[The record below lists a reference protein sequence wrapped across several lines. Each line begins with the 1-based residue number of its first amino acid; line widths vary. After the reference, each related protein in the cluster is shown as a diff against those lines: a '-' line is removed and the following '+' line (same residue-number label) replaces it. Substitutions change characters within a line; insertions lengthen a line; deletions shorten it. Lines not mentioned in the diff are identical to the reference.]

1 MPNSVRRP
9 SDEIPGAIELIQT
22 DERFAVANWGR
33 YNLMIW
39 RTEITALGVSIWTRA
54 IGQLKQTH
62 PGLRLGQITWI
73 EPNCSFLQDSSAF
86 PACVEALRRF
96 SDCLAGSAVV
106 YARDGFWN
114 ATMRS
119 RVTAIHSESK
129 SAVPFALRPTLAE
142 AHAWLRE
149 QAAELP
155 SITVAA
161 LTDAM
166 QDLRVRK

>member
-9 SDEIPGAIELIQT
+9 TDEMPVTLELIQA
-22 DERFAVANWGR
+22 DPRFAVANWGR
-33 YNLMIW
+33 YNLMVW
-39 RTEITALGVSIWTRA
+39 RTEISSLGVSIWTRA

-62 PGLRLGQITWI
+62 PNQRLGQITWI
-73 EPNCSFLQDSSAF
+73 EPECLFLQDSSAF
-86 PACVEALRRF
+86 PACVEALKRF

-129 SAVPFALRPTLAE
+129 SDVPFALRPTLGE
-142 AHAWLRE
+142 AHTWLKE
-149 QAAELP
+149 QATDLP
-155 SITVAA
+155 AMTLAA

-166 QDLRVRK
+166 QELRAKR